1 MKKFFNNKSWNVYWG
16 YFFVLENLLSR
27 KEGFEIGVDIL
38 VDDFDMISGNLFYEK
53 FIWFLEN
60 GDFKF
65 KVIMLEVYD

>member
-1 MKKFFNNKSWNVYWG
+1 M
-16 YFFVLENLLSR
+16 LENLLSR

-38 VDDFDMISGNLFYEK
+38 VDDFDMISGNWFYEK

>member
-1 MKKFFNNKSWNVYWG
+1 MKKFFNSKSWNVYWG
-16 YFFVLENLLSR
+16 YFLVLENLLSR

-38 VDDFDMISGNLFYEK
+38 VDDFDMISGNWFYEK
-53 FIWFLEN
+53 FIWFFEN

>member
-1 MKKFFNNKSWNVYWG
+1 MKKFFNSKSWNVYWG
-16 YFFVLENLLSR
+16 YFLVLENLLSR

>member
-16 YFFVLENLLSR
+16 YFFVLENFLSR